1 MGKKIKITIN
11 GETVEIVKGT
21 SILEAA
27 NQAGVIIPTL
37 CYHKD
42 LCVAGNCRVCVVEIA
57 GQKRLAPACAT
68 PCDEGMDV
76 LTNTLK
82 VRNSRKHIIELLL
95 SEHNADCTNCYKNGG
110 CELQKLASEYKIM
123 NQDFIHLVPFRN
135 YTIDMFSPSIIKDDS
150 KCIRCQ
156 RCVRTCAELQGV
168 NALTMSYKGE
178 HAKITTF
185 FEKVLLSE
193 HNADCTNC
201 YKNGG
206 CELQKLASEYK
217 IMNQDFIHLV
227 PFRNYTIDMFSPS
240 IIKDD
245 SKCIRCQRCVRTCA
259 ELQGVNALT
268 MSYKGEH
275 AKITTFFEKAMND
288 VVCTNCGQC
297 INHCPTGAL
306 VEKNYIE
313 EVWNAISDKTKY
325 VVVQTAPAVRV
336 GLGEELGFEPGER
349 VTGKMVAALKR
360 LGFDAVMDTDFT
372 ADLTIME
379 EGTELLT
386 RLKGALVDKNPD
398 IKLPMATSC
407 SPGWIKFI
415 EHMYPSLLDHLS
427 SCKSPQQMFGALVK
441 TYYAKARNI
450 DPEKIVS
457 VSIMPC
463 TAKKFEAARPEMHD
477 SGYRDVDYVLTTR
490 ELAIMIKQAGIDFM
504 KLKDAHYDRLMGES
518 TGAGVI
524 FGATGGVMEAALRTA
539 YELVTGREVPFEDL
553 KILPVRGMEGIKEAS
568 IKIEN
573 PLEKWSFLDGVEL
586 NCAIAHGLV
595 NAKKV
600 MDSIVAGTSHYHFIE
615 FMACPGGCLGGGGQ
629 PIPTNPEIRAKR
641 TAAIYAEDEGM
652 PMRKSHL
659 NPEITKIYKD
669 FLIAPLGE
677 KSHKL
682 LHTKYTPRKRY

>member
-1 MGKKIKITIN
+1 MGNKLKITIN
-11 GETVEIVKGT
+11 GETVEVEKGT
-21 SILEAA
+21 SILDAA
-27 NQAGVIIPTL
+27 KQVGVIIPTL

-57 GQKRLAPACAT
+57 GQKRLAAACAT
-68 PCDEGMDV
+68 PCEEGMDV
-76 LTNTLK
+76 LTNTHK

-95 SEHNADCTNCYKNGG
+95 SEHNADCTSCYKNGN
-110 CELQKLASEYKIM
+110 CELQLLASEYKIM

-135 YTIDMFSPSIIKDDS
+135 YTVDMFSPSIIKDDS

-156 RCVRTCAELQGV
+156 RCVRTCAELQSV

-185 FEKVLLSE
+185 FEKS
-193 HNADCTNC
+193 
-201 YKNGG
+201 
-206 CELQKLASEYK
+206 
-217 IMNQDFIHLV
+217 
-227 PFRNYTIDMFSPS
+227 
-240 IIKDD
+240 
-245 SKCIRCQRCVRTCA
+245 
-259 ELQGVNALT
+259 
-268 MSYKGEH
+268 
-275 AKITTFFEKAMND
+275 MND

-313 EVWNAISDKTKY
+313 EVWSAIADKNKY

-336 GLGEELGFEPGER
+336 GLGEELGFDPGER

-415 EHMYPSLLDHLS
+415 EHMYPDYLGNLS
-427 SCKSPQQMFGALVK
+427 TCKSPQQMFGALVK
-441 TYYAKARNI
+441 TYYAKARKI
-450 DPEKIVS
+450 EPDKIVS

-463 TAKKFEAARPEMHD
+463 TAKKFEASRPEMHD

-504 KLKDAHYDRLMGES
+504 KLNDMHYDRLMGES

-539 YELVTGREVPFEDL
+539 YELVTGREVPFENL
-553 KILPVRGMEGIKEAS
+553 NINPVRGMEGVKEAS
-568 IKIEN
+568 VKIEK
-573 PLEKWSFLDGVEL
+573 PLSEWSFLEGVEL
-586 NCAIAHGLV
+586 RCAVAHGLV

-600 MDSIVAGTSHYHFIE
+600 MDAIKAGKADYHFIE

-629 PIPTNPEIRAKR
+629 PIPTSPEIRKR
-641 TAAIYAEDEGM
+641 RAEAIYAEDAGM
-652 PMRKSHL
+652 PLRKSHQ
-659 NPEITKIYKD
+659 NPEVVKIYKD
-669 FLIAPLGE
+669 FLGKPLGE
-677 KSHKL
+677 KSHHL
-682 LHTKYTPRKRY
+682 LHTKYVPRKRY